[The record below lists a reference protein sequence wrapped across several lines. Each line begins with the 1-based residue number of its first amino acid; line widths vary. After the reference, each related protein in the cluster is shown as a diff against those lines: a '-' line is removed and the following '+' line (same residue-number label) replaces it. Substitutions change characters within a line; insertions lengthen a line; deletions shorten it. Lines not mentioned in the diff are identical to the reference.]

1 MYTPEIVPLGAGDGG
16 RSQEI
21 KSSRSAWTASHPVSI
36 EQRMLS
42 VWLAVLILN
51 AYYSTF
57 LNIVASRMFCDL
69 AEPTV
74 FPQPSDPKV
83 FPLPLGSLGVGD

>member
-1 MYTPEIVPLGAGDGG
+1 MSL
-16 RSQEI
+16 
-21 KSSRSAWTASHPVSI
+21 RSAWTVSHPVSI

-57 LNIVASRMFCDL
+57 LNMVASPMFCDL

-74 FPQPSDPKV
+74 FPHPSDPKI
-83 FPLPLGSLGVGD
+83 FLLPLDSLGVGD